1 MKVGY
6 SLWLMP
12 SAADQAELTGWVQR
26 LAPEFGQHA
35 FVPHVTIQGDL
46 ETPLEILRA
55 KTAALASSCRV
66 LRWPVQAVQS
76 TDNFFRCMYLRFEET
91 QAFKALQDGALAISG
106 TVTGLSPYPHL
117 SLAYG
122 QMQPGHQALLALME
136 ENFLTRPL
144 TFDRLSISRSSKDIP
159 ISEWACLQDFPLKPI
174 T

>member
-1 MKVGY
+1 MKAEH
-6 SLWLMP
+6 SIWLMP
-12 SAADQAELTGWVQR
+12 CASEQADLSVWVKR
-26 LAPEFGQHA
+26 LAPQFGQPA
-35 FVPHVTIQGDL
+35 FVPHLTIQGDL
-46 ETPLEILRA
+46 ETPLEILQA
-55 KTAALASSCRV
+55 KTAALASSCKV

-76 TDNFFRCMYLRFEET
+76 TENFFRCMYLRFEET

-122 QMQPGHQALLALME
+122 QMQPGQQALLALME

-144 TFDRLSISRSSKDIP
+144 TFDRLSICRSSKNIP
-159 ISEWACLQDFPLKPI
+159 ISEWVCLQDFPLKPI